1 MDMWS
6 PSHSVQLLTHC
17 TEMLDFHTT
26 PHVKLL
32 PTSKDTGL
40 TLEVKI
46 CPQGTSPETLMRVK
60 CRPTSV
66 QPCSVNTMKTF
77 LLVWTQ

>member
-32 PTSKDTGL
+32 PTSKDTEL

-46 CPQGTSPETLMRVK
+46 CPQGTSPETLMRVSAD
-60 CRPTSV
+60 PLQFSPAWLT
-66 QPCSVNTMKTF
+66 P
-77 LLVWTQ
+77 